1 MQRNDTLPLL
11 YMKQNSIALTAA
23 THVATQLYITEA
35 GS

>member
-1 MQRNDTLPLL
+1 MQRNDTLP
-11 YMKQNSIALTAA
+11 YMKQNSIAFTAA